1 MKLTVNHIGK
11 INKAEIEFN
20 GITVIAGE
28 NNTGKST
35 ISKILYSMYNSNYQ
49 FEDYIQRQ
57 KVHLLNDDISNLI
70 KKHSYGS
77 DSNIFYTKRRFTYFI
92 DPLLNIFSSEN
103 EAQAKEKIGSFVNE
117 LKENFDSNLQ
127 ISDPEELCEDIF
139 DSVSKIQNIDVK
151 DYLSTRVYN
160 YFNYLFGAQIIN
172 VNATSPVANSV
183 LNIKDKAFCINFD
196 NRSCNI
202 SINFAFTNKALFIDS
217 LKPVDFYT
225 SNFKSRTH
233 LGVFSSADSSYNIA
247 SLMAENRLD
256 SQNEDVVGKTI
267 YEKKAFSAL
276 NVIAKAFKGHFEKN
290 GLKESFCF
298 SEDSSNIFL
307 ENLSS
312 GIKSFVII
320 KKLLENGQ
328 INERDVL
335 ILDEPEIS
343 LHPAWQV
350 IFAEL
355 IVILQKEFNLTVLL
369 STHSPYFLSA
379 LEAYSKKYQVVD
391 KCKYYLSETEGS
403 SSTFLDVTNNTEKIY
418 TKLAKPFDSISMIES
433 EM

>member
-1 MKLTVNHIGK
+1 
-11 INKAEIEFN
+11 
-20 GITVIAGE
+20 
-28 NNTGKST
+28 
-35 ISKILYSMYNSNYQ
+35 
-49 FEDYIQRQ
+49 
-57 KVHLLNDDISNLI
+57 
-70 KKHSYGS
+70 
-77 DSNIFYTKRRFTYFI
+77 
-92 DPLLNIFSSEN
+92 
-103 EAQAKEKIGSFVNE
+103 
-117 LKENFDSNLQ
+117 
-127 ISDPEELCEDIF
+127 
-139 DSVSKIQNIDVK
+139 
-151 DYLSTRVYN
+151 
-160 YFNYLFGAQIIN
+160 
-172 VNATSPVANSV
+172 
-183 LNIKDKAFCINFD
+183 
-196 NRSCNI
+196 
-202 SINFAFTNKALFIDS
+202 
-217 LKPVDFYT
+217 
-225 SNFKSRTH
+225 
-233 LGVFSSADSSYNIA
+233 
-247 SLMAENRLD
+247 MAENRLD